1 MPLTDCPLIECS
13 NGVFRPILG
22 IRIINPHTGLSQR
35 TIGII
40 DTGADECAVPASYAK
55 ILGHKSTAGKRKT
68 VSTGNGKTRAYT
80 HTTKIEIFDPTTGKI
95 AYVVNDTPI
104 DFMPNLSV
112 VLLGVESFLSKFI
125 LNIDYPHR
133 KFSIKSPVKL

>member
-13 NGVFRPILG
+13 NGIFRPILG

-40 DTGADECAVPASYAK
+40 DTGADEYAVPASYAE
-55 ILGHKSTAGKRKT
+55 ILGHKLTAGKKKT
-68 VSTGNGKTRAYT
+68 VSTGNGKTSAYS
-80 HTTKIEIFDPTTGKI
+80 HMTKIEIFDSKTGEI
-95 AYVVNDTPI
+95 AYTVDEAPI
-104 DFMPNLSV
+104 DFMPRLSV

-133 KFSIKSPVKL
+133 KFSLKFPTKS